1 MGDARFTSGRGW
13 AGVSGL
19 LVDLRPVR
27 ESPAFRRLWVGSTL
41 SSIGSALTTFALAL
55 QTYDLTRSTLAV
67 GLLAVA
73 ELIPTLIVGLAGGAL
88 ADRTDR
94 RALAS
99 LTTIGL
105 ALISGGLAFQA
116 SAKLDLLWPLY
127 VLAAIDAALSAIS
140 GPIRRT
146 FIPGLLEAEQLVAGM
161 ALNRLSFQIMLT
173 VGPALAGLIAAA
185 PGLGLP
191 GCYLIDAL
199 SFGASHY
206 GLVRLP
212 RMPYPHP
219 TRRTLGAVAEGLQ
232 LIRRSQR
239 LAGPFLAD
247 LIATVFALPVALF
260 PAINAER
267 FGGDPRTLGL
277 FATAIG
283 VGGLLTAMFSGPL
296 HRISRQGAAM
306 LVSVAAWGAAFAG
319 FALAPGLAITLV
331 MLAIAG
337 AADSVTVVLRGTIIQ
352 VNTPDELR
360 GRITAVEYVAGV
372 SGAQLGNLEAGAIGA
387 ITTPSASA
395 LIGGV
400 LTVIGALALAIGLP
414 EFVGRKPRRERL
426 GLGDQWGSD
435 PGARP

>member
-1 MGDARFTSGRGW
+1 
-13 AGVSGL
+13 VSGW

-41 SSIGSALTTFALAL
+41 SSIGSALTTFALPL
-55 QTYDLTRSTLAV
+55 QIYDLTRSTLAV

-99 LTTIGL
+99 LASVGL
-105 ALISGGLAFQA
+105 ALISGVLALQA
-116 SAKLDLLWPLY
+116 SASLDLLWLLY
-127 VLAAIDAALSAIS
+127 VLAAVHAALGAIS

-146 FIPGLLEAEQLVAGM
+146 FIPGLLPAEQLVAGM

-173 VGPALAGLIAAA
+173 VGPALAGLIAAV

-199 SFGASHY
+199 SFGASLY
-206 GLVRLP
+206 GLARLP
-212 RMPYPHP
+212 HVRYPQV
-219 TRRTLGAVAEGLQ
+219 TRRTLGAVVQGLRF
-232 LIRRSQR
+232 IRCSQR
-239 LAGPFLAD
+239 LAVPFLAD
-247 LIATVFALPVALF
+247 LVATVFALPVALF
-260 PAINAER
+260 PAINAQR

-283 VGGLLTAMFSGPL
+283 VGGLLTAIVSGPL
-296 HRISRQGAAM
+296 HGIARQGGAM

-319 FALAPGLAITLV
+319 FAIVRGLPITLA

-337 AADSVTVVLRGTIIQ
+337 AADSITVVLRGTIIQ
-352 VNTPDELR
+352 TNTPDELR

-372 SGAQLGNLEAGAIGA
+372 SGGQLGNLEAGAIGA
-387 ITTPSASA
+387 LTTPSASA

-400 LTVIGALALAIGLP
+400 LTVVGALALAIKFPGNRGQCRD
-414 EFVGRKPRRERL
+414 GRRR
-426 GLGDQWGSD
+426 QP
-435 PGARP
+435 PGPDRARRSCRTGG